1 MLEFTTNKVYILT
14 FLLTIFFVLY
24 GVKIPQNK
32 QNAQNAHLVESMRVE
47 SKNRSKIMKISNK
60 QLQHMVSTGII
71 SKEQSEKMVSEG
83 IASGFSRG
91 KVEVCKQVG
100 NFLEI
105 FNQLQ
110 IWFDTYEDDIN
121 KAMVENGHQP
131 VKKVSINIA
140 K

>member
-1 MLEFTTNKVYILT
+1 MKV
-14 FLLTIFFVLY
+14 
-24 GVKIPQNK
+24 
-32 QNAQNAHLVESMRVE
+32 
-47 SKNRSKIMKISNK
+47 SNK
-60 QLQHMVSTGII
+60 TLQHMVTTGII
-71 SKEQSEKMVSEG
+71 STEQSEKMISEG

-105 FNQLQ
+105 HNQLQ
-110 IWFDTYEDDIN
+110 IWFETYEDDIN
-121 KAMVENGHQP
+121 EAMVANGHQP

>member
-1 MLEFTTNKVYILT
+1 
-14 FLLTIFFVLY
+14 
-24 GVKIPQNK
+24 
-32 QNAQNAHLVESMRVE
+32 
-47 SKNRSKIMKISNK
+47 MKISNK

-121 KAMVENGHQP
+121 EAMIANGHLP